1 MSPLP
6 LWPSTNLISVPTFI
20 VYRYNRSSVWFIS
33 FSFSDKTSSM
43 HSPAL
48 TRATSNL
55 ASAALAHRTA
65 AFSPVIFSRE
75 KQWKRDTDKEK
86 KGKTK
91 EKELTRTLFLLLA
104 FPFLR
109 FSLYLP
115 FLWIRSYPLSLLF
128 TCFFPFSPL
137 FLLSLSPC
145 LSLSFSCSPFLFFSP
160 LPSCSGEYRN
170 NRMSEKVISEKKENT
185 AKQKIKKAREKSG
198 RRKKNKKQ

>member
-86 KGKTK
+86 ERKNKGKGIDKNSFPSLGFSLSSLFSVFTFFVDPFISSFSSFH
-91 EKELTRTLFLLLA
+91 LLLSLFSFIPALALSLSLSVFLLL
-104 FPFLR
+104 
-109 FSLYLP
+109 
-115 FLWIRSYPLSLLF
+115 
-128 TCFFPFSPL
+128 
-137 FLLSLSPC
+137 
-145 LSLSFSCSPFLFFSP
+145 SFSLFFSFAF
-160 LPSCSGEYRN
+160 LFWG
-170 NRMSEKVISEKKENT
+170 I
-185 AKQKIKKAREKSG
+185 
-198 RRKKNKKQ
+198 

>member
-6 LWPSTNLISVPTFI
+6 LWPSTTWLLFPHSLCIDTIDHQFDSFRLASPTKLG
-20 VYRYNRSSVWFIS
+20 S
-33 FSFSDKTSSM
+33 T

-128 TCFFPFSPL
+128 TCFFSFSPL

-160 LPSCSGEYRN
+160 LPSCSGG
-170 NRMSEKVISEKKENT
+170 I
-185 AKQKIKKAREKSG
+185 
-198 RRKKNKKQ
+198 